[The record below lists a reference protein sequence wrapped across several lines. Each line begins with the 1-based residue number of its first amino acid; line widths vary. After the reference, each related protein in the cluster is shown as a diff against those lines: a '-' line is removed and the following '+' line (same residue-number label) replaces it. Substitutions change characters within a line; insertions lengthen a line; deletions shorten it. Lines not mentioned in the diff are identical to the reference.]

1 MYVVCMKRVNYH
13 LTNGQIKAL
22 HRESEKSG
30 LSVAE
35 LIRRAVDAWLEHL
48 EDRHGTPKEKH

>member
-1 MYVVCMKRVNYH
+1 MKRVNYH
-13 LTNGQIKAL
+13 LTDSQIKAL
-22 HRESEKSG
+22 QKESEKSG

-35 LIRRAVDAWLEHL
+35 LIRRAVDDWIERL